1 MANDYTYRADHV
13 GRLIPPAALLE
24 ARARHARG
32 ELDADGLRQAEDE
45 AITAALQ
52 MQKAAGV
59 AVASDGEFRR
69 AGGSARPLDGDTL
82 AKGEAVY
89 LKAQAR
95 RPIKVAVPAARPSR
109 GAPSEQGP
117 ESAVMVKREIE
128 SLIAA
133 GVDYVQLD
141 APGYAPLLNA
151 QDRAALAAQGIDPE
165 RKLED
170 LLRLDATALSG
181 LERPGH
187 VRIAVHIP
195 RANAR
200 GLSTTAE
207 CEAVAER
214 LFNALPAD
222 RFLLAFDAAD
232 DFAPLRLV
240 PKGKVVV
247 LGLMSATTPTLEDVD
262 VLMARIDAAAKVVDG
277 DSLALSPSAGFAT
290 TASNEAPQLTESDQR
305 RKLELV
311 ADVATRWWGFAM

>member
-13 GRLIPPAALLE
+13 GSLIPPAALLE

-32 ELDADGLRQAEDE
+32 ELDADGLRQAEDA

-52 MQKAAGV
+52 MQKTVGI
-59 AVASDGEFRR
+59 AVASDGGFRR

-82 AKGEAVY
+82 AKGEAAY

-109 GAPSEQGP
+109 GTPSEQGP

-195 RANAR
+195 RANATRALDDGRLR
-200 GLSTTAE
+200 GGSGA
-207 CEAVAER
+207 AVQRIAGGP
-214 LFNALPAD
+214 LPACVRRRG
-222 RFLLAFDAAD
+222 RFRALASGAQGQGCRAGSGERHDAHARGCRCAD
-232 DFAPLRLV
+232 GTHRR
-240 PKGKVVV
+240 GR
-247 LGLMSATTPTLEDVD
+247 EDH
-262 VLMARIDAAAKVVDG
+262 
-277 DSLALSPSAGFAT
+277 
-290 TASNEAPQLTESDQR
+290 
-305 RKLELV
+305 
-311 ADVATRWWGFAM
+311 RW

>member
-1 MANDYTYRADHV
+1 MANDYSYRADHV
-13 GRLIPPAALLE
+13 GSLIPPAALLA
-24 ARARHARG
+24 ARARHGRG
-32 ELDADGLRQAEDE
+32 ELDANGLREAEDA

-52 MQKAAGV
+52 MQKAVGV

-69 AGGSARPLDGDTL
+69 ADGAARPLDGDTL
-82 AKGEAVY
+82 ANGEAAY

-95 RPIKVAVPAARPSR
+95 RPIKVTVPGARPSR
-109 GAPSEQGP
+109 GMPSEQGP

-141 APGYAPLLNA
+141 APGYATLLNA
-151 QDRAALAAQGIDPE
+151 QDRAALEAQGIDPE

-170 LLRLDATALSG
+170 LLRLDTTALSG
-181 LERPGH
+181 LKRPGH
-187 VRIAVHIP
+187 VRIAVHIR

-200 GLSTTAE
+200 GLSTTAD
-207 CEAVAER
+207 CEAAAAR
-214 LFNALPAD
+214 LFNELPAD
-222 RFLLAFDAAD
+222 RFLLAFDAVD

-247 LGLMSATTPTLEDVD
+247 LGLVSTTKPALEDVD
-262 VLMARIDAAAKVVDG
+262 VLMARIDAAAKIIDG
-277 DSLALSPSAGFAT
+277 DSLALSPSNGFV
-290 TASNEAPQLTESDQR
+290 TAAPDVPPQLTESDQR